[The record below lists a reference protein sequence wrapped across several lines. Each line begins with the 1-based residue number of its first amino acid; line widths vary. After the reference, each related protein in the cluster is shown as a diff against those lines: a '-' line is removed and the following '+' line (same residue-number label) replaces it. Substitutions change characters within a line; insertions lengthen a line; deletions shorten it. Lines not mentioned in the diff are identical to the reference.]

1 MHTAVW
7 IMLFAHSVA
16 GRFTPNTPLDIVVDY
31 FKSHHP
37 FQFPVYEGEILTVSV
52 NLNVLHLDDLDE
64 TKQALTTTAWFYFVW
79 NLKGLEWN
87 ETKYQNISR
96 VVVSEEL
103 LWLPDLKLYN
113 SIDTFGH
120 LSEDSFPTTVWSN
133 GTVEWYAAK
142 KYVTSCKV
150 DVSYFPFDSQRCYFR
165 LMQWVSFSSEVNF
178 TFYDPPITFRAFEE
192 NGEWEITDTSVKK
205 DYIYEGEYQSLIFGL
220 ILVRRRPFY
229 VLSMMVPISVLSAL
243 NLMVFHVPPGSGE
256 KMTLCVSV
264 LLSYSVYL
272 TYINTLLPPVSD
284 SAALFSIYLIC
295 MFVLK
300 TLTVVASVF
309 VLHLHS
315 ASPTS
320 KLRQRLTRYSST
332 TLTFRNQQNAP
343 LTKAASQDVK
353 MSGNDIHAPSLPEK
367 GWSFIVQRVDHLFF
381 VTFLL
386 LFLTSSSGLLCALM
400 VS

>member
-7 IMLFAHSVA
+7 IMLFVHSVA
-16 GRFTPNTPLDIVVDY
+16 GRFTPNTPVDIVVDY

-37 FQFPVYEGEILTVSV
+37 LQFLVYEGEILTVSV
-52 NLNVLHLDDLDE
+52 NFNVLHLDDLDE
-64 TKQALTTTAWFYFVW
+64 TKQALTSTAWFYFVW
-79 NLKGLEWN
+79 NLKGFEWN

-120 LSEDSFPTTVWSN
+120 LSEDVFPTTVWSN

-142 KYVTSCKV
+142 KYVTSCKM
-150 DVSYFPFDSQRCYFR
+150 DVSYFPFDQQRCYFR
-165 LMQWVSFSSEVNF
+165 LTQWVSFSSEVNF

-192 NGEWEITDTSVKK
+192 NGEWKITDTSVKK
-205 DYIYEGEYQSLIFGL
+205 DYFYEGKYQSLIFGL
-220 ILVRRRPFY
+220 VLVRRRPFY
-229 VLSMMVPISVLSAL
+229 VLSMMVPMSFLSAL

-284 SAALFSIYLIC
+284 YVALFSIYLIC

-315 ASPTS
+315 ALPTS
-320 KLRQRLTRYSST
+320 KLRQRLTRYFST
-332 TLTFRNQQNAP
+332 TLTLSNHQNGP
-343 LTKAASQDVK
+343 LIKAASQDVK
-353 MSGNDIHAPSLPEK
+353 MSGKEVDAPSLSEK
-367 GWSFIVQRVDHLFF
+367 RWSFIVKRVDHLFF

-386 LFLTSSSGLLCALM
+386 LFLTSSSGLFCALL

>member
-1 MHTAVW
+1 MQTAVW
-7 IMLFAHSVA
+7 MMLFVHTVA
-16 GRFTPNTPLDIVVDY
+16 GHFTTNTPTDMVLDY
-31 FKSHHP
+31 LKRNNP
-37 FQFPVYEGEILTVSV
+37 LQFPVFEGGALNVSV
-52 NLNVLHLDDLDE
+52 NFNVLHLDDLDE
-64 TKQALTTTAWFYFVW
+64 TKQALTSTAWFYFVW

-96 VVVSEEL
+96 VVVPEEL

-142 KYVTSCKV
+142 KHVTSCKL
-150 DVSYFPFDSQRCYFR
+150 DVSYFPFDRQRCYFR
-165 LMQWVSFSSEVNF
+165 LTQWVSFSSEVNF

-192 NGEWEITDTSVKK
+192 NGEWEITDTSVHKE
-205 DYIYEGEYQSLIFGL
+205 YTYEGKYQSLIFEL

-229 VLSMMVPISVLSAL
+229 VLSMMVPMSVLSAL

-284 SAALFSIYLIC
+284 SVALFSIYLIC

-353 MSGNDIHAPSLPEK
+353 MSGNDINAPSLPEK
-367 GWSFIVQRVDHLFF
+367 RWSFIVQRVDHLFF